1 MVGNRTYVHMQN
13 LDLKWPNVHLYV
25 TTMAQLDVDQ
35 QILLVLNSEII
46 LADIEINPRLVKQFE
61 IT

>member
-1 MVGNRTYVHMQN
+1 VHMQN

-35 QILLVLNSEII
+35 QILLVLNSEHI